1 MLTKSAVIAELEKQL
16 LSKLSYLTT
25 NLKQTIDSR
34 NSDTKSSA
42 GDKFETSREM
52 AQIEIQKIESEIL
65 KTQQFIYD
73 LFSKVTQFIITDKGA
88 FLISIPFG
96 KLILNDEKIFC
107 ISKNAPITKHLINT
121 KKKNS
126 FLYNNIKYNI
136 IDGYIK

>member
-1 MLTKSAVIAELEKQL
+1 MLTKSAVISELDKQL

-25 NLKQTIDSR
+25 NLKQAIDSR

-52 AQIEIQKIESEIL
+52 AQIEIHKIESEIL

-126 FLYNNIKYNI
+126 FLYNNIKYNRWL
-136 IDGYIK
+136 Y

>member
-1 MLTKSAVIAELEKQL
+1 MLTKSGVIAELDKQL
-16 LSKLSYLTT
+16 QTKLSYLTT
-25 NLKQTIDSR
+25 NLQQAIYSR

-52 AQIEIQKIESEIL
+52 AQIEIHKIESEIL

>member
-1 MLTKSAVIAELEKQL
+1 MLTKSAVTAELDKQL
-16 LSKLSYLTT
+16 QSKLSYLTT
-25 NLKQTIDSR
+25 NLQQAIVSR

-52 AQIEIQKIESEIL
+52 AQIEIHKIESEIL
-65 KTQQFIYD
+65 KTQQFISE

-96 KLILNDEKIFC
+96 KLILNDEQIFC

-121 KKKNS
+121 KKNNS
-126 FLYNNIKYNI
+126 FFYNDMKYNI
-136 IDGYIK
+136 IGSYI

>member
-1 MLTKSAVIAELEKQL
+1 MLTKSAVISELDKQL

-25 NLKQTIDSR
+25 NLKQAIDSR

-52 AQIEIQKIESEIL
+52 AQIEIHKIESEIL

>member
-1 MLTKSAVIAELEKQL
+1 MLTKSAVIAKLDKQL

-25 NLKQTIDSR
+25 NLQQAIDSR

-52 AQIEIQKIESEIL
+52 AQIEIRKIESEIL

-126 FLYNNIKYNI
+126 FLYNNIKYNRWL
-136 IDGYIK
+136 Y